1 LKLNLGPLK
10 HFIKASVGV
19 VESVG
24 FILGVRRG
32 DELEAVVAY
41 RVDNELESPVEFRAS
56 PWQVVQAHRVAELY
70 KLEVIALYHTHPACP
85 PTPSHLDLKGMK
97 LWPLVWVIA
106 CKDTIKAW
114 RLEDG
119 EVVEVEVV

>member
-1 LKLNLGPLK
+1 LKLNLGSLK

-32 DELEAVVAY
+32 DELEAVIAY
-41 RVDNELESPVEFRAS
+41 RVDNELGSPVEFRAS
-56 PWQVVQAHRVAELY
+56 PWQVVQAHGVAELY

-85 PTPSHLDLKGMK
+85 PTPSRLDLKGMK

-106 CKDTIKAW
+106 CKGTVKAW

-119 EVVEVEVV
+119 GVVEVEVV

>member
-1 LKLNLGPLK
+1 MKLNLGPLK

-19 VESVG
+19 VESLG
-24 FILGVRRG
+24 FILGVRRE

-41 RVDNELESPVEFRAS
+41 RVDNELESQVEFRAS

-119 EVVEVEVV
+119 GVMEVEVV